1 MMRTTLTLE
10 PDVAQR
16 VRRKMKQKGLSLKQ
30 VVNDAL
36 RAGLAEKDEAPASKF
51 RVQPYPCRFKAG
63 IDLDKLN
70 QLEDEMVAEESVK
83 SLSR

>member
-1 MMRTTLTLE
+1 
-10 PDVAQR
+10 
-16 VRRKMKQKGLSLKQ
+16 MKQKGLSLKQ

-36 RAGLAEKDEAPASKF
+36 RAGLTETDETPTPKF
-51 RVQPYPCRFKAG
+51 RVQPYACRFKPG

-70 QLEDEMVAEESVK
+70 QLEDEMVVEESLK